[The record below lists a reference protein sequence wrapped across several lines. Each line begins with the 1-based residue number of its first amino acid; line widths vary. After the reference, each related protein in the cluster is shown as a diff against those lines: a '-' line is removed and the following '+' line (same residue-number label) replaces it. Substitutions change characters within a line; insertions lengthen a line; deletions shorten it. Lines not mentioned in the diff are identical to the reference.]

1 MRRFGLLLAAGL
13 CHAPGCSSTCVD
25 DGAVF
30 NQSLEACMTAG
41 LTANATEGTATE
53 GSESDTD
60 GQTMTAPTEG
70 SATEGS
76 ATEGSNSNSESNSNS
91 NSNSES
97 DTITGGGGGVWCED
111 KDGDGFG
118 DPANCVPQEP
128 GEDPPA
134 GFVPNDDDCAD
145 DDANTFPGAAEN
157 EDPPDACMQ
166 DLDGDGWGDS
176 TPDDPDVTPGTDCDD
191 GSEHTFPG
199 AAPNDDAMACMTDVD
214 GDDWGESMP
223 MNPDVTPG
231 TDCDDDDASTFPGS
245 AEVEDPEKCM
255 KDEDGDG
262 WGDSSVDPGV
272 DVGADCYDSNA
283 DINPGDRVLYTAFDD
298 GQFAEIDVET
308 GDVTPFAGVDLGPLA
323 PPYAVITCA
332 ISPTDGAI
340 YCSQSAKQILI
351 VVDYCS
357 GDAPT
362 ELADHGR
369 SICGLG
375 FLDDGTLYGIDS
387 DADELVTFDPATGE
401 VTDAKPLTLDGDGV
415 NIQACGMAVDCVGER
430 MLVTDGQNS
439 RILSVDPNTG
449 EGTVVAD
456 IPEGQWNSVGLEFDS
471 VSKQAFSNN
480 GDELYQITLDGSN
493 DYMQLPDLSV
503 SINDLSYGPT
513 CN

>member
-1 MRRFGLLLAAGL
+1 
-13 CHAPGCSSTCVD
+13 
-25 DGAVF
+25 
-30 NQSLEACMTAG
+30 MTAG
-41 LTANATEGTATE
+41 LTATATEGTATE

-76 ATEGSNSNSESNSNS
+76 ATEGSNSNSESNSNSNS

-134 GFVPNDDDCAD
+134 GFVPNDDDC
-145 DDANTFPGAAEN
+145 
-157 EDPPDACMQ
+157 
-166 DLDGDGWGDS
+166 
-176 TPDDPDVTPGTDCDD
+176 DD

-199 AAPNDDAMACMTDVD
+199 AAPNDDPEACMTDVD

-231 TDCDDDDASTFPGS
+231 TDCDDDDPSTFPGS

-272 DVGADCYDSNA
+272 DVGSDCYDSNA
-283 DINPGDRVLYTAFDD
+283 VINPGDRLLYTAFDD
-298 GQFAEIDVET
+298 GQFAEVNVET
-308 GDVTPFAGVDLGPLA
+308 GAVTPFASVDIGPLA

-332 ISPTDGAI
+332 ISPTDGTI

-357 GDAPT
+357 GDTPT

-401 VTDAKPLTLDGDGV
+401 VTDAKPLTVDGEGV

-456 IPEGQWNSVGLEFDS
+456 IPEGQWNSVGLEFDA

-480 GDELYQITLDGSN
+480 GDELFQITLDGSN
-493 DYMQLPDLSV
+493 DYTQLPDLEI